1 MPFMQSIEKDM
12 LDWMTG
18 GATPTRPASR
28 WISFATGSPT
38 DAGASDGP
46 FNSRVTCTFG
56 AAISSL
62 ASNINTLQL
71 ATATAAATVVGW
83 NLWNNSAGGVRLA
96 YGTSTAAIGCK
107 SGDNIS
113 IPGALLLIQLS

>member
-1 MPFMQSIEKDM
+1 MPFMQSIEKDL
-12 LDWMTG
+12 LDWVTG
-18 GATPTRPASR
+18 GATPTRPLSR
-28 WISFATGSPT
+28 WISFATGIPN

-56 AAISSL
+56 PAISTL
-62 ASNINTLQL
+62 CSNSNTLQL
-71 ATATAAATVVGW
+71 ATATAVATVVGW
-83 NLWNNSAGGVRLA
+83 NLWNNSAGGARLA

-113 IPGALLLIQLS
+113 IPGGLLLIQLS